1 MSRPKT
7 YRKGVKHCIHNHQV
21 PRRQHLR
28 RYFRKDIERFFQS
41 KGLPIPKLCVNNNPY
56 MGNRT
61 LGAKYLFSL
70 NFNTNSLQ
78 LNPGFLDDKK
88 SLTMAE
94 IGAIEPNH
102 EIPNPTL
109 ECLGHPSLMV
119 GELSTPFMYRI
130 DALFDILID
139 RIEKQVPYQF
149 QNYHENES
157 CYLTYVR

>member
-1 MSRPKT
+1 MCKQQSLYGESNSGSQISFQPQLQ
-7 YRKGVKHCIHNHQV
+7 HQ
-21 PRRQHLR
+21 L
-28 RYFRKDIERFFQS
+28 
-41 KGLPIPKLCVNNNPY
+41 
-56 MGNRT
+56 
-61 LGAKYLFSL
+61 
-70 NFNTNSLQ
+70 